1 MKEQDESFFLEAAD
15 LCDSN
20 EKTKFMRKWIESRFT
35 EAKQQAFKSYS
46 QLIDKFGTPTQ
57 KQQIESQKILAFTKW
72 MEAIWTKYLQ
82 VALNEMTAKFKIE
95 QPMNLD
101 PEEF

>member
-1 MKEQDESFFLEAAD
+1 
-15 LCDSN
+15 
-20 EKTKFMRKWIESRFT
+20 
-35 EAKQQAFKSYS
+35 
-46 QLIDKFGTPTQ
+46 
-57 KQQIESQKILAFTKW
+57 

-101 PEEF
+101 PEEFK